1 MKLRNYMKKNLKERD
16 ALSDLERQTSLGYKN
31 RQYGKITRNL
41 FIGLI
46 ALGALVTV
54 LVLPKEEF
62 EVVSLG
68 EESSVK
74 LASAP
79 MAAMS
84 AKRGTIRIP
93 KGVVKANPFVPYRD
107 LSGMTNSDV
116 AGFEL
121 IEPPESLN
129 GTSEAAR
136 VMDTVVSGIL
146 FDKYSPSAIL
156 NIEGND
162 YLVKK
167 GDVINSY
174 KVLAIAQDSVTVQ
187 LGNNTYKAGIGE
199 LLVGGT
205 LNENVVPN
213 LNNKFG
219 GVKDELQ

>member
-1 MKLRNYMKKNLKERD
+1 MKKNLNERELLSELEKQMSLACSLRQANIAGR
-16 ALSDLERQTSLGYKN
+16 ALLVGA
-31 RQYGKITRNL
+31 
-41 FIGLI
+41 IGL
-46 ALGALVTV
+46 VV
-54 LVLPKEEF
+54 LLAWFIIPREEF
-62 EVVSLG
+62 EVVSLS
-68 EESSVK
+68 EEASVK
-74 LASAP
+74 LTTAP
-79 MAAMS
+79 MTAMS

-107 LSGMTNSDV
+107 ISGVSNSDV

-129 GTSEAAR
+129 RTSEAAR

-174 KVLAIAQDSVTVQ
+174 KVLSIAQDSVTVQ
-187 LGNNTYKAGIGE
+187 LGNNTYRAGIGE
-199 LLVGGT
+199 LIVGEA